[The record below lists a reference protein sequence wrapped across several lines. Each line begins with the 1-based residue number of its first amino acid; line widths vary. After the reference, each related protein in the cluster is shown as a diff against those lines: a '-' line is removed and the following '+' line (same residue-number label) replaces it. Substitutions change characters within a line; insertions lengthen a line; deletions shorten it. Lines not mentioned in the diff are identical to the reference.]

1 MCGITKAIQ
10 GINAVNNNN
19 NNTKHQT
26 QGINMVKV
34 NKILNDIK
42 NDLPKILQYDI
53 EEAESLPDE
62 NIEINQFLFKI
73 NKVNDYTNPLDECL
87 LNEILYYN
95 SYLTKTT
102 TIIDNLI
109 QMTQGLRCFYY
120 DECELNNIYFE
131 ALTALNKNQTPFAF
145 IDNKIFKHINKHKY
159 TIDIWKKILTS
170 RFDNLRLWIKEGYL
184 EIYHL
189 PLFTNINLFFSR
201 IKVHFIRKVLN
212 DIANNNNV
220 PHDTFISP
228 DMVKLSLHFTRFTKY
243 EDIETKHKDGL
254 KLQYGYDNGEGDV
267 VFVSGLNLLKAKFE
281 KDNTSILCDDDNN
294 DDNSNEMIC
303 TKCNI
308 AVISCSIRKYVQDE
322 ENKIDLEC
330 DVEKNEFDSDYDEYD
345 DEYENSDEEDDDDN
359 MKHPKGKSNMKER
372 ENGEDKESDTLH
384 IKVVDA
390 SMKNDNNINCY
401 DECLC
406 SFDVQFDNKEEVVS
420 LIEKG
425 VKIYIDDI
433 EDYIQIQQQSTKNK

>member
-1 MCGITKAIQ
+1 
-10 GINAVNNNN
+10 
-19 NNTKHQT
+19 
-26 QGINMVKV
+26 
-34 NKILNDIK
+34 
-42 NDLPKILQYDI
+42 
-53 EEAESLPDE
+53 
-62 NIEINQFLFKI
+62 
-73 NKVNDYTNPLDECL
+73 
-87 LNEILYYN
+87 
-95 SYLTKTT
+95 
-102 TIIDNLI
+102 
-109 QMTQGLRCFYY
+109 
-120 DECELNNIYFE
+120 
-131 ALTALNKNQTPFAF
+131 
-145 IDNKIFKHINKHKY
+145 
-159 TIDIWKKILTS
+159 
-170 RFDNLRLWIKEGYL
+170 
-184 EIYHL
+184 
-189 PLFTNINLFFSR
+189 
-201 IKVHFIRKVLN
+201 
-212 DIANNNNV
+212 
-220 PHDTFISP
+220 
-228 DMVKLSLHFTRFTKY
+228 MVKLSIHFTRFTKY

-281 KDNTSILCDDDNN
+281 KDNTSIICDDDNDEN
-294 DDNSNEMIC
+294 GNEMIC

-345 DEYENSDEEDDDDN
+345 DEYENSDEEDDNN